1 MIAEKLKELYGYIL
15 LIIMLGFLIGVG
27 VFMSDKL
34 GSINYYTINNY
45 NDTVTLAANASQALD
60 RGNITTAT
68 VWNGTANILLSDCYE
83 LNGTKGTFVYYN
95 DTLNCNVAASDSSF
109 YIIYNYK
116 DFATAT
122 RNAMASVTSEV
133 SGIATNWLGLIV
145 TIIVLSLIIFLI
157 ARSFFMGG
165 TQGRQ

>member
-27 VFMSDKL
+27 VLMSDKL

-95 DTLNCNVAASDSSF
+95 DTVNYNVAASDSSF

-116 DFATAT
+116 DFESEAATLQF
-122 RNAMASVTSEV
+122 NV
-133 SGIATNWLGLIV
+133 SL
-145 TIIVLSLIIFLI
+145 
-157 ARSFFMGG
+157 
-165 TQGRQ
+165 